1 MSDSIARD
9 SQASDQKIADTAHKD
24 ACGLSDSAIIEM
36 YAPLEPKPEKRF
48 FHDWGLQCWAD
59 WIIGSAAIKRLR
71 FLVPHT
77 LVPIIKLCAEDRE
90 VVEATYRKV
99 IALNETSR
107 FFDSPR
113 EKHRINYGNYVRAIE
128 WCCFELRK
136 YFTKRAYE
144 DLVINSSADF
154 VNNILGSVIS
164 KMQESMIKWK
174 RMGNKKPS
182 RMTELNNKIMN
193 KYTAWF
199 FENVLNISGWLG
211 GPIKMGEVRLQ
222 DGLMVMEVLDC
233 LMLRAPRMKNL
244 PEEACLLACK
254 GGCEKVFAKGPARMT
269 FDARLPETTCEI
281 KLFME

>member
-1 MSDSIARD
+1 MLDSIVKD
-9 SQASDQKIADTAHKD
+9 GQSSDQNTKDTAHKN
-24 ACGLSDSAIIEM
+24 ASGLSGSDIIDR

-48 FHDWGLQCWAD
+48 FHDWGLQSWAD
-59 WIIGSAAIKRLR
+59 WILGSAAIKRLR
-71 FLVPHT
+71 LLVPHT
-77 LVPIIKLCAEDRE
+77 LVPIIKLCAENRE
-90 VVEATYRKV
+90 EVEATYQKV
-99 IALNETSR
+99 IDLNEKIR

-113 EKHRINYGNYVRAIE
+113 EKHRKNYGNYVRVIE

-164 KMQESMIKWK
+164 KMQENMIKWK
-174 RMGNKKPS
+174 KMGDKKPS
-182 RMTELNNKIMN
+182 RLRELNNKIMN
-193 KYTAWF
+193 RYTAWF
-199 FENVLNISGWLG
+199 FENVLNVSGWLG

-233 LMLRAPRMKNL
+233 LLLRAPRMKNL

-254 GGCEKVFAKGPARMT
+254 GGCEKVFEKGPARIT

-281 KLFME
+281 RFFME